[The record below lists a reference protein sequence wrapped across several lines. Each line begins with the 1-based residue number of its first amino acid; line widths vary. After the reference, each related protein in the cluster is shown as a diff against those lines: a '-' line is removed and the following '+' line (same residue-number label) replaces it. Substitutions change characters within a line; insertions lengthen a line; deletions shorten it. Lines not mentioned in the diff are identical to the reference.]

1 MTITEL
7 RNKIIDTLNDQKI
20 RIEGD
25 DRDESYNFGI
35 DICID
40 CVEDIFENLEVN
52 KDDS

>member
-1 MTITEL
+1 MTTEEL
-7 RNKIIDTLNDQKI
+7 RNKIIDTLNDHKI

-35 DICID
+35 DICIG